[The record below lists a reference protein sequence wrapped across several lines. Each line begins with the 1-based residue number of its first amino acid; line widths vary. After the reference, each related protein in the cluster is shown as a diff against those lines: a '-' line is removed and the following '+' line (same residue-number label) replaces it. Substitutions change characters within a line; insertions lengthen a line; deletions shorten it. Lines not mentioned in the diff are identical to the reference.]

1 MKTISE
7 PAPLFYPV
15 QIVNVRF
22 VRGGEVVW
30 EPSQTEAWW
39 RGDTSLYTAAL
50 STGSS
55 VTRFM
60 PGVTAPGKTEDLK
73 KMVSRMKTR
82 NTISIQVNPG
92 LWYDHRRNAHTVERR
107 AD

>member
-1 MKTISE
+1 
-7 PAPLFYPV
+7 
-15 QIVNVRF
+15 
-22 VRGGEVVW
+22 
-30 EPSQTEAWW
+30 
-39 RGDTSLYTAAL
+39 
-50 STGSS
+50 

-92 LWYDHRRNAHTVERR
+92 LWYDHRRNMHTVERR

>member
-1 MKTISE
+1 MVGGLRRS
-7 PAPLFYPV
+7 
-15 QIVNVRF
+15 RHGG
-22 VRGGEVVW
+22 RGSS
-30 EPSQTEAWW
+30 P
-39 RGDTSLYTAAL
+39 YTAMA

-60 PGVTAPGKTEDLK
+60 PGVTTPGLTEDLK
-73 KMVSRMKTR
+73 EMVGRLKSR

-107 AD
+107 ADGDVWPPFYEAPWGRSGKALRGTD